1 MTEELTLDK
10 AIETLRMMRR
20 NAPHGEVAIQS
31 ILFGIKYHDELRHLR
46 IADISSGV
54 GVGPNT
60 CGVEIR
66 HGMNLAK
73 YVDLKKGDV

>member
-1 MTEELTLDK
+1 MGQELTIEK

-20 NAPHGEVAIQS
+20 TAPDGEVAIQA
-31 ILFGIKYHDELRHLR
+31 ILFGIEYHDELRHLR

-60 CGVEIR
+60 CEVEIR
-66 HGMNLAK
+66 HGMKLAK
-73 YVDLKKGDV
+73 YVDLKE